1 MNETTY
7 FRNPETISGALHDQ
21 LVMMDIQQGKYF
33 ALNPVATR
41 IWELLETPL
50 TLDTLC
56 AALLG
61 EFEVTPEQCRLD
73 VQEHL
78 AEMQKLGL
86 VFEKMGG

>member
-1 MNETTY
+1 MNENTF

-50 TLDTLC
+50 NLEALCEKLLD
-56 AALLG
+56 
-61 EFEVTPEQCRLD
+61 EFDVTPEQCRLD

-86 VFEKMGG
+86 VFQK